1 MTVFAHRALLRDG
14 WARNVRLEIEG
25 GYISQITTAAKPEAG
40 DISVDTLLP
49 ALSNLHSHSFQRA
62 MAGMTEFR
70 AQGRESFWT
79 WRDLMYRFLD
89 HLTPE
94 EIGAIAAMAF
104 MEMQRAGYAAVGE
117 FHYLHHGP
125 GGQTYDDLAL
135 LSGQIMQAA
144 AETGI
149 GLTHLPVLYSHGDV
163 GQKPL
168 AGGQLRFGNT
178 LHGFIDLVERCKTIA
193 QALPNDTVI
202 GVAPHSLRATSPDD
216 LEKVAEYC
224 AKGPIHIHI
233 AEQLR
238 EVEAVETVLGARPVA
253 WLMDNAEVDHRWC
266 LIHATHMTQT
276 EILALAKS
284 GAVAGLCPVTEANL
298 GDGIFNGRDFLA
310 AGGRFGV
317 GTDSNVNISVS
328 EELRLFEYGQRLIH
342 RERNVMVAEA
352 GSTGAALYAAALH
365 GGAQALQRQSGTIAV
380 GYLAD
385 LVAIDSTHPR
395 LCALSDAQLLDGYLF
410 AANDT
415 VVTDLW
421 SAGRHR
427 VKGGHH
433 VAEDSITGAY
443 RKAMQA
449 LLERI
454 G

>member
-1 MTVFAHRALLRDG
+1 MTVFARRALLQDG
-14 WARNVRLEIEG
+14 WAEDVWLAIDDGR
-25 GYISQITTAAKPEAG
+25 ISRISTATRPEAG

-70 AQGRESFWT
+70 ARGRESFWT
-79 WRDLMYRFLD
+79 WRDLMYRFVD

-94 EIGAIAAMAF
+94 EISAIAAMAF
-104 MEMQRAGYAAVGE
+104 MEMQCAGYAAVGE

-125 GGQTYDDLAL
+125 GGQTYDDPAL

-149 GLTHLPVLYSHGDV
+149 GLTHLPVLYSYGDV

-168 AGGQLRFGNT
+168 EGGQLRFGNT
-178 LHGFIDLVERCKTIA
+178 LDGFIDLVERCKTIA
-193 QALPNDTVI
+193 QALPEDTVI

-216 LEKVAEYC
+216 LEKVAGYC
-224 AKGPIHIHI
+224 EKGPIHIHV

-238 EVEAVETVLGARPVA
+238 EVEAAETVLGARPVA
-253 WLMDNAEVDHRWC
+253 WLLDNAEVDQRWC

-276 EILALAKS
+276 ETLALAKS

-298 GDGIFNGRDFLA
+298 GDGIFNGLDFGA
-310 AGGRFGV
+310 ASGRFGV
-317 GTDSNVNISVS
+317 GTDSNVNISVC
-328 EELRLFEYGQRLIH
+328 EELRLFEYGQRLTH
-342 RERNVMVAEA
+342 RQRNVMAAEA
-352 GSTGAALYAAALH
+352 GSTGAALYAAALK
-365 GGAQALQRQSGTIAV
+365 GGAQALQRQSGAIAV
-380 GYLAD
+380 DYLAD

-395 LCALSDAQLLDGYLF
+395 LCALSDARLLDGYLF
-410 AANDT
+410 AANDA

-421 SAGRHR
+421 SAGRHG
-427 VKGGHH
+427 VQGGQH
-433 VAEDSITGAY
+433 VAADRITSAY
-443 RKAMQA
+443 RKAMRA
-449 LLERI
+449 LVERI